1 MQLDEIDRQI
11 SKELFDNGR
20 ISLTALNKKIFKTDT
35 ELMSHTGIKKRI
47 IKLRRTKVL
56 KIQGNLNIKK
66 LNYKM
71 MFILLEIKNYE
82 KSKEIIQA
90 YSKCP
95 RIFLLAQI
103 SGQFNVIMGVVGQ
116 SVDVLHRFINYCGP
130 SNKEGILH
138 SQVLFVS
145 EVETPQFF
153 PLNLFSQ
160 ESQESICGNDCKNC
174 EAFLDGRCEG
184 CGNF

>member
-20 ISLTALNKKIFKTDT
+20 ISLTTLNKKIFKTDK

-47 IKLRRTKVL
+47 IKLRRSQAL

-66 LNYKM
+66 LNYTM
-71 MFILLEIKNYE
+71 MFILLEIKNFE

-95 RIFLLAQI
+95 RVFLLAQI

-116 SVDVLHRFINYCGP
+116 SVDVLHRYINYCGP

-138 SQVLFVS
+138 SQILFVS

-153 PLNLFSQ
+153 PLNLFSH
-160 ESQESICGNDCKNC
+160 ESQESICGNVCKNC
-174 EAFLDGRCEG
+174 EAFLDGKCEG
-184 CGNF
+184 CGKF

>member
-1 MQLDEIDRQI
+1 MQLDEIDKQI

-20 ISLTALNKKIFKTDT
+20 ISLTNLNKKIFKTDK

-47 IKLRRTKVL
+47 TKLRRSEVL

-66 LNYKM
+66 LNYKII
-71 MFILLEIKNYE
+71 FILLEMKNYE
-82 KSKEIIQA
+82 KSKDIIQA

-95 RIFLLAQI
+95 KIFLLAQI
-103 SGQFNVIMGVVGQ
+103 SGQYNVIMGVVGQ
-116 SVDVLHRFINYCGP
+116 SIDVLHRFINYCGP

-138 SQVLFVS
+138 SQTLFVS

-153 PLNLFSQ
+153 PLDLFSQ
-160 ESQESICGNDCKNC
+160 ESQESICENVCKNC

-184 CGNF
+184 CGKF